1 MTLNELSLNEICYI
15 KELNSEGEVRR
26 RMLDMGL
33 IPGTKLESVFKAPF
47 GEPTAYLVRG
57 TLIALRDSDAEKIV
71 IRHENMKGITEN
83 E

>member
-1 MTLNELSLNEICYI
+1 
-15 KELNSEGEVRR
+15 
-26 RMLDMGL
+26 MLDMGL

-71 IRHENMKGITEN
+71 IRHENMKGIIEN